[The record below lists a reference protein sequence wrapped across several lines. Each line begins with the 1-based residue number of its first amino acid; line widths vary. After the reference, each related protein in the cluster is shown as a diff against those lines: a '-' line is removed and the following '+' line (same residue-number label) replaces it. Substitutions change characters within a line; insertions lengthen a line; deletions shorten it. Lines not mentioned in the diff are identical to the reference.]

1 MIVDVTNELLR
12 VCKKDVIVNIQA
24 TYIVNF
30 DTKHKMKYLIQLTE
44 ELGYSIE
51 DIHKRF
57 MENAE
62 IKRLEYDVKKMT
74 ETNLGL
80 EKY

>member
-1 MIVDVTNELLR
+1 MEYVVGALPKDSIIIDPFMGSGTTGVA
-12 VCKKDVIVNIQA
+12 CK
-24 TYIVNF
+24 
-30 DTKHKMKYLIQLTE
+30 

-62 IKRLEYDVKKMT
+62 IKRFEYDVKKIT